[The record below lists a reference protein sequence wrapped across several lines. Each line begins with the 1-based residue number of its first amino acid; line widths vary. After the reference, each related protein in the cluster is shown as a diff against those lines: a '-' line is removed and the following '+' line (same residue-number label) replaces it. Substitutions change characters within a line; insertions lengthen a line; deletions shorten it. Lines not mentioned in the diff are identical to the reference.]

1 MLKEKRSKGDR
12 EARSKLKEKR
22 ERQKETQKMYRMR
35 KREKKAAASNVE
47 SPAAVDAAIESPA
60 AAAAQ
65 NESTSQSGIST
76 PHSVSFSSPQLG
88 TSTPK
93 VVPSTPQPGPFGVR
107 RKRDRKT
114 YMSSYRQNLSRQR
127 KSAIKSRD
135 RQRKTPS
142 EASPVDFNIN
152 GKRSGRS
159 KPPLPESPS
168 GFANYVTG
176 F

>member
-1 MLKEKRSKGDR
+1 MLKEKRSKGNR
-12 EARSKLKEKR
+12 EARSKLMEKR

-47 SPAAVDAAIESPA
+47 SPAAVDAIESPPA
-60 AAAAQ
+60 AAATTQ

-76 PHSVSFSSPQLG
+76 PHSVSFSSPQLS

-93 VVPSTPQPGPFGVR
+93 VVPSTFKPGPSGVR

-114 YMSSYRQNLSRQR
+114 YMSSYKQNLSRQK

-135 RQRKTPS
+135 RQKIDR
-142 EASPVDFNIN
+142 I
-152 GKRSGRS
+152 
-159 KPPLPESPS
+159 
-168 GFANYVTG
+168 
-176 F
+176 